1 MDEQK
6 QVNSNNN
13 DPLIG
18 KVLFEKYLL
27 VKKLGEGS
35 FGCIY
40 SARENNNWYAIKFEN
55 KNKGQNLLENEAYIM
70 SYLNGPRIPAVKS
83 FGYSGDHN
91 VLIMELMGKSL
102 EDLFENLPN
111 KKMSI
116 RCVCNLGYQMID
128 IMEYIHNKHIIHRD
142 IKPDNFVMGKG
153 TKSKYLFLLDFGLSK
168 KYRSSTTLKHYPLI
182 KRKKLTGT
190 ARYASIN
197 ALNGMTQS
205 RRDDLEAIGYVLMY
219 FLIGKLPWQGMVNKN
234 KDERYLRIME
244 VKRDTTPEQLCRGF
258 PPEFERYVSY
268 TRNLEYEEEPDYNL
282 LKNLFLKVLKDE
294 GYILDYYYD
303 WDSDVTT
310 MTTADTNLNFY
321 YKNELQNKELEK
333 NIEIKQINENNLEE
347 NGIKKG
353 KDKNHNLNNRDCN
366 FNVISE
372 EKENNDK
379 NGNENENNENIENKK
394 IIDKKVTNVD
404 YEDKLNK
411 EKSNHKEN
419 IEIKNNNCNEN
430 VNKNGNNDKV
440 ENNNI
445 KYEEFIL
452 DEGIIKNG
460 KRIRRHDK
468 NVGCGYRNN
477 EDNKCCIII

>member
-1 MDEQK
+1 MDDQK
-6 QVNSNNN
+6 QNN

-18 KVLFEKYLL
+18 KILFDKYLL

-153 TKSKYLFLLDFGLSK
+153 AKSKYLFLLDFGLSK

-244 VKRDTTPEQLCRGF
+244 VKRDTTPEQLCKGF
-258 PPEFERYVSY
+258 PPEFERYISY
-268 TRNLEYEEEPDYNL
+268 TRNLEYEEQPDYDL

-294 GYILDYYYD
+294 GYNLDYYYD
-303 WDSDVTT
+303 WDNDVTT
-310 MTTADTNLNFY
+310 MTTADTNLNLY
-321 YKNELQNKELEK
+321 YKNELNKELEK
-333 NIEIKQINENNLEE
+333 NLPINDKKLEVENELRKDRIQYIN
-347 NGIKKG
+347 KG
-353 KDKNHNLNNRDCN
+353 ETNII
-366 FNVISE
+366 VE

-379 NGNENENNENIENKK
+379 NDNEIKNVEIKEPSIKGENNKDEGK
-394 IIDKKVTNVD
+394 DKN
-404 YEDKLNK
+404 
-411 EKSNHKEN
+411 KEN
-419 IEIKNNNCNEN
+419 IEIKKVINNNKIEN
-430 VNKNGNNDKV
+430 ININGNNDKEKNIV
-440 ENNNI
+440 FNN
-445 KYEEFIL
+445 EEFIL
-452 DEGIIKNG
+452 EKGIIG
-460 KRIRRHDK
+460 GEQRVRRHDK
-468 NVGCGYRNN
+468 YAICGYRNN
-477 EDNKCCIII
+477 EDNKCCIIF

>member
-1 MDEQK
+1 MDDQK
-6 QVNSNNN
+6 QNN

-18 KVLFEKYLL
+18 KILFDKYLL

-153 TKSKYLFLLDFGLSK
+153 AKSKYLFLLDFGLSK

-244 VKRDTTPEQLCRGF
+244 VKRDTTPEQLCKGF
-258 PPEFERYVSY
+258 PPEFERYISY
-268 TRNLEYEEEPDYNL
+268 TRNLEYEEQPDYDL

-294 GYILDYYYD
+294 GYNLDYYYD
-303 WDSDVTT
+303 WDNDVTT
-310 MTTADTNLNFY
+310 MTTADTNLNLY
-321 YKNELQNKELEK
+321 YKNELNKELEK
-333 NIEIKQINENNLEE
+333 NLPINDKKLEVENDLRKDRIQYIN
-347 NGIKKG
+347 KG
-353 KDKNHNLNNRDCN
+353 ETNII
-366 FNVISE
+366 VE

-379 NGNENENNENIENKK
+379 NENEIKNVEIKEPSIKGENNKDEGK
-394 IIDKKVTNVD
+394 DKN
-404 YEDKLNK
+404 
-411 EKSNHKEN
+411 KEN
-419 IEIKNNNCNEN
+419 IEIKKVINNNKIEN
-430 VNKNGNNDKV
+430 ININGNNDK
-440 ENNNI
+440 EKNNI
-445 KYEEFIL
+445 VFNNEEFIL
-452 DEGIIKNG
+452 EKGIIG
-460 KRIRRHDK
+460 GEQRVRRHDK
-468 NVGCGYRNN
+468 YAICGYRNN
-477 EDNKCCIII
+477 EDNKCCIIF

>member
-1 MDEQK
+1 MDDQK
-6 QVNSNNN
+6 QNN

-18 KVLFEKYLL
+18 KILFDKYLL

-153 TKSKYLFLLDFGLSK
+153 AKSKYLFLLDFGLSK

-244 VKRDTTPEQLCRGF
+244 VKRDTTPEQLCKGF
-258 PPEFERYVSY
+258 PSEFERYISY
-268 TRNLEYEEEPDYNL
+268 TRNLEYEEQPDYDL

-294 GYILDYYYD
+294 GYNLDYYYD
-303 WDSDVTT
+303 WDNDVTT
-310 MTTADTNLNFY
+310 MTTADTNLNLY
-321 YKNELQNKELEK
+321 YKNELNKELEK
-333 NIEIKQINENNLEE
+333 NLPINDKKLEVENELRKDRIQYIN
-347 NGIKKG
+347 KG
-353 KDKNHNLNNRDCN
+353 ETNII
-366 FNVISE
+366 VE

-379 NGNENENNENIENKK
+379 NDNEIKNVEIKEPSIKGENNKDEGK
-394 IIDKKVTNVD
+394 DKN
-404 YEDKLNK
+404 
-411 EKSNHKEN
+411 KEN
-419 IEIKNNNCNEN
+419 IEIKKVINNNKIEN
-430 VNKNGNNDKV
+430 ININGNNDKEKNIV
-440 ENNNI
+440 FNN
-445 KYEEFIL
+445 EEFIL
-452 DEGIIKNG
+452 EKGIIG
-460 KRIRRHDK
+460 GEQRVRRHDK
-468 NVGCGYRNN
+468 YAICGYRNN
-477 EDNKCCIII
+477 EDNKCCIIF

>member
-1 MDEQK
+1 MDDQK
-6 QVNSNNN
+6 QNN

-18 KVLFEKYLL
+18 KILFDKYLL

-153 TKSKYLFLLDFGLSK
+153 AKSKYLFLLDFGLSK

-244 VKRDTTPEQLCRGF
+244 VKRDTTPEQLCKGF
-258 PPEFERYVSY
+258 PSEFERYISY
-268 TRNLEYEEEPDYNL
+268 TRNLEYEEQPDYDL

-294 GYILDYYYD
+294 GYNLDYYYD
-303 WDSDVTT
+303 WDNDVTT
-310 MTTADTNLNFY
+310 MTTADTNLNLY
-321 YKNELQNKELEK
+321 YKNELNKELEK
-333 NIEIKQINENNLEE
+333 NLPINDKKLEVENDLR
-347 NGIKKG
+347 
-353 KDKNHNLNNRDCN
+353 KDRIQYINKRETNII
-366 FNVISE
+366 VE

-379 NGNENENNENIENKK
+379 IDNEIKNVEKKEPSIKGKNNKDEGN
-394 IIDKKVTNVD
+394 DKN
-404 YEDKLNK
+404 
-411 EKSNHKEN
+411 KEN
-419 IEIKNNNCNEN
+419 IEIKKVINNNKIEN
-430 VNKNGNNDKV
+430 ININGNNDKEKNIV
-440 ENNNI
+440 FNN
-445 KYEEFIL
+445 EEFIL
-452 DEGIIKNG
+452 EKGIIG
-460 KRIRRHDK
+460 GEQRVRRHDK
-468 NVGCGYRNN
+468 YAISGYKNN
-477 EDNKCCIII
+477 EDNKCCIIF

>member
-1 MDEQK
+1 MDDQK
-6 QVNSNNN
+6 QNN

-18 KVLFEKYLL
+18 KILFDKYLL

-153 TKSKYLFLLDFGLSK
+153 AKSKYLFLLDFGLSK

-244 VKRDTTPEQLCRGF
+244 VKRDTTPEQLCKGF
-258 PPEFERYVSY
+258 PPEFERYISY
-268 TRNLEYEEEPDYNL
+268 TRNLEYEEQPDYDL

-294 GYILDYYYD
+294 GYNLDYYYD
-303 WDSDVTT
+303 WDNDVTT
-310 MTTADTNLNFY
+310 MTTADTNLNLY
-321 YKNELQNKELEK
+321 YKNELNKELEK
-333 NIEIKQINENNLEE
+333 NLPINDKKLEVENELRKDRIQYIN
-347 NGIKKG
+347 KG
-353 KDKNHNLNNRDCN
+353 ETNII
-366 FNVISE
+366 VE

-379 NGNENENNENIENKK
+379 NDNEIKNVEIKEPSIKGENNKDEGK
-394 IIDKKVTNVD
+394 DKN
-404 YEDKLNK
+404 
-411 EKSNHKEN
+411 KEN
-419 IEIKNNNCNEN
+419 IEIKKVINNNKIEN
-430 VNKNGNNDKV
+430 INISGNNDKQKNIGF
-440 ENNNI
+440 NN
-445 KYEEFIL
+445 EEFIL
-452 DEGIIKNG
+452 EKGIIG
-460 KRIRRHDK
+460 GEQRVRRHDK
-468 NVGCGYRNN
+468 YAICGYRNN
-477 EDNKCCIII
+477 EDNKCCIIF

>member
-6 QVNSNNN
+6 QIQSNNN
-13 DPLIG
+13 EPLIG
-18 KVLFEKYLL
+18 QVLFSKYLL

-40 SARENNNWYAIKFEN
+40 SAKENNNWYAIKFEN

-70 SYLNGPRIPAVKS
+70 SYLNCPRIPSVKS
-83 FGYSGDHN
+83 FGYSGDYN

-116 RCVCNLGYQMID
+116 RCVCNLGFQMME

-168 KYRSSTTLKHYPLI
+168 KYRSSSTLKQYPLI

-197 ALNGMTQS
+197 ALNGITQS

-219 FLIGKLPWQGMVNKN
+219 FLIGKLPWQGLLNKN

-244 VKRDTTPEQLCRGF
+244 VKRDTTPEQLCKGF
-258 PPEFERYVSY
+258 PHELEEYVSY
-268 TRNLEYEEEPDYNL
+268 TRNLEYEQQPDYCY
-282 LKNLFLKVLKDE
+282 LKNLFIKILNDE
-294 GYILDYYYD
+294 GYNLDYYYD
-303 WDSDVTT
+303 WDNDVIT
-310 MTTADTNLNFY
+310 MTTADTNQNFIL
-321 YKNELQNKELEK
+321 KNEPNKEIEK
-333 NIEIKQINENNLEE
+333 NIEIKQINEKIEE
-347 NGIKKG
+347 FGEKVK
-353 KDKNHNLNNRDCN
+353 N
-366 FNVISE
+366 FNSQTNQENIIKEKDIDKKQEETVIQE
-372 EKENNDK
+372 KKDEKIEKKEND
-379 NGNENENNENIENKK
+379 ENYENNEEYEINIKENDNNNKK
-394 IIDKKVTNVD
+394 NNEKDK
-404 YEDKLNK
+404 EDN
-411 EKSNHKEN
+411 
-419 IEIKNNNCNEN
+419 IKNS
-430 VNKNGNNDKV
+430 K
-440 ENNNI
+440 
-445 KYEEFIL
+445 
-452 DEGIIKNG
+452 IKNG
-460 KRIRRHDK
+460 KVEGNEKNIKRIRKHEK
-468 NVGCGYRNN
+468 YTNCGYRNN

>member
-1 MDEQK
+1 MDDQK
-6 QVNSNNN
+6 QNN

-18 KVLFEKYLL
+18 KILFDKYLL

-153 TKSKYLFLLDFGLSK
+153 AKSKYLFLLDFGLSK

-244 VKRDTTPEQLCRGF
+244 VKRDTTPEQLCKGF
-258 PPEFERYVSY
+258 PSEFERYISY
-268 TRNLEYEEEPDYNL
+268 TRNLEYEEQPDYDL

-294 GYILDYYYD
+294 GYNLDYYYD
-303 WDSDVTT
+303 WDNDVTT
-310 MTTADTNLNFY
+310 MTTADTNLNLY
-321 YKNELQNKELEK
+321 YKNELNKELEK
-333 NIEIKQINENNLEE
+333 NLPINDKKLEVENELRKDRIQYIN
-347 NGIKKG
+347 KG
-353 KDKNHNLNNRDCN
+353 ETNII
-366 FNVISE
+366 VE

-379 NGNENENNENIENKK
+379 NENEIKNVEIKEPSIKGENNKDEGK
-394 IIDKKVTNVD
+394 DKN
-404 YEDKLNK
+404 
-411 EKSNHKEN
+411 KEN
-419 IEIKNNNCNEN
+419 IEIKKVINNNKIEN
-430 VNKNGNNDKV
+430 ININGNNDKEKNIV
-440 ENNNI
+440 FNN
-445 KYEEFIL
+445 EEFIL
-452 DEGIIKNG
+452 EKGIIG
-460 KRIRRHDK
+460 GEQRVRRHDK
-468 NVGCGYRNN
+468 YAICGYRNN
-477 EDNKCCIII
+477 EDNKCCIIF

>member
-1 MDEQK
+1 MDDQK
-6 QVNSNNN
+6 QNN

-18 KVLFEKYLL
+18 KILFDKYLL

-153 TKSKYLFLLDFGLSK
+153 AKSKYLFLLDFGLSK

-244 VKRDTTPEQLCRGF
+244 VKRDTTPEQLCKGF
-258 PPEFERYVSY
+258 PPEFERYISY
-268 TRNLEYEEEPDYNL
+268 TRNLEYEEQPDYDL

-294 GYILDYYYD
+294 GYNLDYYYD
-303 WDSDVTT
+303 WDNDVTT
-310 MTTADTNLNFY
+310 MTTADTNLNLY
-321 YKNELQNKELEK
+321 YKNELNKELEK
-333 NIEIKQINENNLEE
+333 NLPINDKKLEVENELRKDRIQYIN
-347 NGIKKG
+347 KG
-353 KDKNHNLNNRDCN
+353 ETNII
-366 FNVISE
+366 VE

-379 NGNENENNENIENKK
+379 NENEIKNVEIKEPSIKGENNKDEGK
-394 IIDKKVTNVD
+394 DKN
-404 YEDKLNK
+404 
-411 EKSNHKEN
+411 KEN
-419 IEIKNNNCNEN
+419 IEIKKVINNNKIEN
-430 VNKNGNNDKV
+430 ININGNNDK
-440 ENNNI
+440 EKNNI
-445 KYEEFIL
+445 VFNNEEFIL
-452 DEGIIKNG
+452 EKGIIG
-460 KRIRRHDK
+460 GEQRVRRHDK
-468 NVGCGYRNN
+468 YAICGYRNN
-477 EDNKCCIII
+477 EDNKCCIIF

>member
-1 MDEQK
+1 MDDQK
-6 QVNSNNN
+6 QNN

-18 KVLFEKYLL
+18 KILFDKYLL

-153 TKSKYLFLLDFGLSK
+153 AKSKYLFLLDFGLSK

-244 VKRDTTPEQLCRGF
+244 VKRDTTPEQLCKGF
-258 PPEFERYVSY
+258 PPEFERYISY
-268 TRNLEYEEEPDYNL
+268 TRNLEYEEQPDYDL

-294 GYILDYYYD
+294 GYNLDYYYD
-303 WDSDVTT
+303 WDNDVTT
-310 MTTADTNLNFY
+310 MTTADTNLNLY
-321 YKNELQNKELEK
+321 YKNELNKELEK
-333 NIEIKQINENNLEE
+333 NLPINDKKLEVENDLRKDRIQYIN
-347 NGIKKG
+347 KG
-353 KDKNHNLNNRDCN
+353 ETNII
-366 FNVISE
+366 VE

-379 NGNENENNENIENKK
+379 NDNEIKNVEKKEPSIKGENNKDEGK
-394 IIDKKVTNVD
+394 DKN
-404 YEDKLNK
+404 
-411 EKSNHKEN
+411 KEN
-419 IEIKNNNCNEN
+419 IEIKKVINNNKIEN
-430 VNKNGNNDKV
+430 ININGNNDKEKNIV
-440 ENNNI
+440 FNN
-445 KYEEFIL
+445 EEFIL
-452 DEGIIKNG
+452 EKGIIG
-460 KRIRRHDK
+460 GEQRVRRHDK
-468 NVGCGYRNN
+468 YAICGYRNN
-477 EDNKCCIII
+477 EDNKCCIIF